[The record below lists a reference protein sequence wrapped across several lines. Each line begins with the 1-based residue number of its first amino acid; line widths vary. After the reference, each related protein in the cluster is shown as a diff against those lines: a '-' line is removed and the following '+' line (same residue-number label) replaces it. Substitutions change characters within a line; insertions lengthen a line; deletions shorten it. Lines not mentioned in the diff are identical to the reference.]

1 MLENVDLS
9 KSVKNSEYKESM
21 EKLEAELGE
30 LQRKA
35 WELKIP
41 IIIVFEGW
49 HASGM
54 AEAINSFIL
63 PLDPRGY
70 DFHTMTAPCYKDLL
84 KHFLLRFWAMIP
96 VKGKIAIFDRSWYS
110 RAILEGYVEG
120 KSEAKLESCLE
131 GINYFERQLADDGYL
146 ILKFFLHIG
155 EKEQKERFKEIQKSG
170 IPLSFEEYEKSNGKK
185 FDFVDEYKE
194 YFPVV
199 EKLLEKTDMPYAP
212 WVIVEAN
219 DQNFATLK
227 IVMSVT
233 KAIKARIEEV
243 TMTPGKQTI
252 KYLDLNSPTLPDIN
266 GSILKKAD
274 FSKKLLEDEYKERKK
289 LYQSRLE
296 KLQYELFRKKRSLIV
311 VFEGWD
317 AAGKGG
323 SIRRLVENLTPRL
336 YSVVPVGA
344 PNDIEKAHHYLWR
357 FCEGIPIAGHLT
369 IFDRSWYGRVMV
381 ERVEGFCI
389 EDEWKRAY
397 REINEFETILRQG
410 GAIILKFWLHIDKET
425 QLQRFERRQNDPQ
438 KQWKITAEDWR
449 NRKKWDLYEVA
460 VEEMLQ
466 KTSTTDSPWIVVE
479 SVDKHYSRV
488 DVLKIVVETLEKEL
502 V

>member
-1 MLENVDLS
+1 M
-9 KSVKNSEYKESM
+9 
-21 EKLEAELGE
+21 
-30 LQRKA
+30 
-35 WELKIP
+35 
-41 IIIVFEGW
+41 
-49 HASGM
+49 
-54 AEAINSFIL
+54 
-63 PLDPRGY
+63 
-70 DFHTMTAPCYKDLL
+70 
-84 KHFLLRFWAMIP
+84 
-96 VKGKIAIFDRSWYS
+96 
-110 RAILEGYVEG
+110 
-120 KSEAKLESCLE
+120 
-131 GINYFERQLADDGYL
+131 
-146 ILKFFLHIG
+146 
-155 EKEQKERFKEIQKSG
+155 
-170 IPLSFEEYEKSNGKK
+170 
-185 FDFVDEYKE
+185 
-194 YFPVV
+194 
-199 EKLLEKTDMPYAP
+199 
-212 WVIVEAN
+212 
-219 DQNFATLK
+219 
-227 IVMSVT
+227 
-233 KAIKARIEEV
+233 
-243 TMTPGKQTI
+243 
-252 KYLDLNSPTLPDIN
+252 
-266 GSILKKAD
+266 
-274 FSKKLLEDEYKERKK
+274 
-289 LYQSRLE
+289 
-296 KLQYELFRKKRSLIV
+296 IV